1 MCHDPR
7 RFEKM
12 KEEREEIEKMYQEEH
27 PEKPLESEE
36 IVDDGIE
43 KGENEKAQDL
53 TDGEELF
60 NIDIENAYRGI
71 KVSIHCADSGDA
83 VFMAG
88 FVISAFRKLG
98 VEAKSK
104 VMP

>member
-27 PEKPLESEE
+27 PEKPVESMQEL
-36 IVDDGIE
+36 IE
-43 KGENEKAQDL
+43 KGVNEKPKDL
-53 TDGEELF
+53 SDGEELF
-60 NIDIENAYRGI
+60 NIDIECEARGI
-71 KVSIHCADSGDA
+71 HVAIHAEDSGDA